1 MLPHVT
7 DQPLWREIEIHRSDI
22 RKMCQSTHR
31 NIKKQDETVRN
42 NFVGTLENSQNSQK
56 FTAMEQMPIK
66 KNATY
71 KW

>member
-1 MLPHVT
+1 
-7 DQPLWREIEIHRSDI
+7 
-22 RKMCQSTHR
+22 MCQSTHR

-71 KW
+71 K